1 MLKWK
6 VTPRGGDTHVVLD
19 GDINEATGF
28 GELKDLRGRVL
39 FDMEAVRRINSFG
52 VRELV
57 DFLIALGKS
66 CSVEAER
73 CSPAIVSQLNMLP
86 VLSNNLKVRS
96 LIAPLECP
104 ECFSE
109 GEVMVEIPLGAK
121 KVKMPKKVCQACSKE
136 MQLAEPEERYFAFL
150 AE

>member
-28 GELKDLRGRVL
+28 GELKQLRGRVL

-66 CSVEAER
+66 CTIEAER

-86 VLSNNLKVRS
+86 ILSSNMRVRS

-109 GEVMVEIPLGAK
+109 SEVMVEIPLGAK
-121 KVKMPKKVCQACSKE
+121 QVRMPKTPCKSCSKE
-136 MQLAEPEERYFAFL
+136 MLLAEPEDRYFAFL
-150 AE
+150 SG